1 VSSDRRILIADD
13 QVEILQALRLLLKP
27 EGWAVE
33 IANSP
38 MQLLELVETRDFDV
52 VLMDLNYSRATTSG
66 AEGLALL
73 ERLRELDSTLPVV
86 VMTAWGSVDTAVEA
100 MRRGARDYVAKP
112 WDNHRLLVTLDTQL
126 SLGRALR
133 QNQRHASR
141 EQLEQARAGIPQ
153 MIADAPAMQP
163 VLELIDRVGPSD
175 ASVLVTGEHGTGKEL
190 VARRIHAISGRS
202 GQLVTVNAGGLPD
215 GVFDSELFGHVKGAF
230 TDAKAAR
237 MGCFELADSGTLFLD
252 EIANMPASQQAKLLR
267 VLQTGELRRVGS
279 SKVCRVDVRL
289 VTATNADLHA
299 AAATAEFREDL
310 LYRINTVEI
319 RVPPLRERRAD
330 IPQLAQLFL
339 SRRIGQYG
347 RTVQGFSE
355 AAMDALLD
363 HRWPGNVRELEH
375 VVERAVLMAKDEW
388 IAARDLGLCGGLAA
402 TRDSSAP
409 APSCPEGFVAINELS
424 TLEQAEKILI
434 QRALDRCDS
443 NASLAAAELGLS
455 RSAFY
460 RRLQRH
466 GLKANSG

>member
-1 VSSDRRILIADD
+1 VSSERRILIADD

-27 EGWAVE
+27 EGWSVE

-38 MQLLELVETRDFDV
+38 AQTLELVESRDFDV

-73 ERLRELDSTLPVV
+73 ERLRELDSTLPIV

-112 WDNHRLLVTLDTQL
+112 WDNHRLLVTLDNQL
-126 SLGRALR
+126 SLARALR

-141 EQLEQARAGIPQ
+141 EQLERARAGELQ

-163 VLELIDRVGPSD
+163 VLELIDRVGPSG
-175 ASVLVTGEHGTGKEL
+175 ASVLVIGEHGTGKEL
-190 VARRIHAISGRS
+190 VARCIHAASGRA
-202 GQLVTVNAGGLPD
+202 GQLVSVNAGGLPD

-237 MGCFELADSGTLFLD
+237 MGCFELADGGTLFLD

-267 VLQTGELRRVGS
+267 VLQTGELRPVGS
-279 SKVCRVDVRL
+279 SKVRRVDVRMI
-289 VTATNADLHA
+289 TATNADLHA
-299 AAATAEFREDL
+299 AVIGGEFREDL

-319 RVPPLRERRAD
+319 RVPPLRERRED
-330 IPQLAQLFL
+330 IPRLAQLFL
-339 SRRIGQYG
+339 TRRVGQYG
-347 RTVQGFSE
+347 RTVRGFSE
-355 AAMDALLD
+355 QAMDAMLD

-375 VVERAVLMAKDEW
+375 VVERAVLMAKDEL
-388 IAARDLGLCGGLAA
+388 ISARDLGLYGALASS
-402 TRDSSAP
+402 RDTTGP
-409 APSCPEGFVAINELS
+409 APQLEGFVAVHEMC
-424 TLEQAEKILI
+424 TLEQAEKLLI
-434 QRALDRCDS
+434 QRALERCEN

-466 GLKANSG
+466 GLKANG

>member
-1 VSSDRRILIADD
+1 VSSDRRILLADD
-13 QVEILQALRLLLKP
+13 QPEILQALRLLLKP
-27 EGWAVE
+27 EGWTVE
-33 IANSP
+33 IASSP
-38 MQLLELVETRDFDV
+38 AQTLELVESRDFDV

-73 ERLRELDSTLPVV
+73 ERLRELDSSLPIV

-133 QNQRHASR
+133 QNHRHASR
-141 EQLEQARAGIPQ
+141 EQLEQARAGALQ

-190 VARRIHAISGRS
+190 VARCIHAVSGRP
-202 GQLVTVNAGGLPD
+202 GQLVAVNAGGLPD

-237 MGCFELADSGTLFLD
+237 MGCFELADGGSLFLD

-267 VLQTGELRRVGS
+267 VLQTGELRPVGS
-279 SKVCRVDVRL
+279 SKLRRVDVRL
-289 VTATNADLHA
+289 VTATNTDLHA
-299 AAATAEFREDL
+299 ATAAGEFREDL

-319 RVPPLRERRAD
+319 RVPSLRERRED
-330 IPQLAQLFL
+330 IPRLAQLFL
-339 SRRIGQYG
+339 TRRVGQYG
-347 RTVQGFSE
+347 RTVRGFSE
-355 AAMDALLD
+355 QAMDALLD

-375 VVERAVLMAKDEW
+375 VVERAVLMAKSEL
-388 IAARDLGLCGGLAA
+388 IAARDLGLYGALAPS
-402 TRDSSAP
+402 RDGCVP
-409 APSCPEGFVAINELS
+409 APSLEGFMAIHELA
-424 TLEQAEKILI
+424 TLEQAEKLFI
-434 QRALDRCDS
+434 QRALERCDN

-466 GLKANSG
+466 GLKANDR